1 MVFSQMLA
9 MSLNSGKQTYETL
22 TNDEGVCI
30 PKFNVDSLFCWHL
43 DGLLFYL
50 ESIGVR

>member
-30 PKFNVDSLFCWHL
+30 PNFKANFLFFWHL
-43 DGLLFYL
+43 YGLVFYL
-50 ESIGVR
+50 ETVGVN